1 VNVDWAGRTGTAPA
15 AQLFQG
21 VSIRAALAVLIALCL
36 AAPASAQIP
45 LIVPIPGKKA
55 KPTVIGPPPD
65 ATPYEA
71 EMWPFPP
78 PDPKSWWDDK
88 RPKAPE
94 AADPLAGRRLRRG
107 EQLISTDNGVTPP
120 TYRLWGL
127 MPLQWQVLRG
137 DEMVLELWTRPANSV
152 RQSVTRITVRGDGD
166 AFVQG
171 RAGLACCEAVIGR
184 RMGFD
189 VELPPG
195 SAARFLGLR
204 DLPLWR
210 SPRDVRVVEPDA
222 ADALCLEGTSYDL
235 TLATP
240 GRAVTLH
247 RACDPAE
254 VGEAAEVLEAVLGS
268 ALGHDPRFD
277 VIFPGGANFANAR
290 GAYREL
296 TAGGGRLKVNPDA
309 RRLPPGSEPAP
320 GPEAEATPPAPS
332 APGSGPPSPRPP
344 GPSGSRDGG
353 R

>member
-1 VNVDWAGRTGTAPA
+1 M
-15 AQLFQG
+15 L
-21 VSIRAALAVLIALCL
+21 SIRAAVVLLIALSV

-71 EMWPFPP
+71 AVWPFPP

-88 RPKAPE
+88 RPKASE
-94 AADPLAGRRLRRG
+94 AADPLGGRRLRRG
-107 EQLISTDNGVTPP
+107 EQLIATDNGVTPP

-127 MPLQWQVLRG
+127 MPLQWQVLRR

-166 AFVQG
+166 AFVQA
-171 RAGLACCEAVIGR
+171 RAGLACCEATIGR
-184 RMGFD
+184 RVGFD
-189 VELPPG
+189 AELQAG
-195 SAARFLGLR
+195 AATRFLGLR
-204 DLPLWR
+204 YLPLWA

-222 ADALCLEGTSYDL
+222 ADALCLEGTAYDL

-240 GRAVTLH
+240 GRVVTLH

-254 VGEAAEVLEAVLGS
+254 VGEAADVLEAALGA

-277 VIFPGGANFANAR
+277 VLFPGGANFANAR

-296 TAGGGRLKVNPDA
+296 IAGGGRLKVNPDA
-309 RRLPPGSEPAP
+309 RLPPPGAEPAP
-320 GPEAEATPPAPS
+320 GPDPEPAPTPPQSPPPSAPS
-332 APGSGPPSPRPP
+332 APESALPSPPTR
-344 GPSGSRDGG
+344 GPT
-353 R
+353 